1 MPKAVRVYRG
11 DTWSRAWELR
21 DKAGAPIDLTGAS
34 ARLHL
39 RDGSGT
45 LIVSGDTSDGRI
57 VITPADGRID
67 MTIPYNA
74 MALNPGTYRFDLEVT
89 HADGTRYTYEQ
100 GVLLVLEDVTHD

>member
-21 DKAGAPIDLTGAS
+21 DRGGAPIDLTGAL

-39 RDGSGT
+39 RDSSGA
-45 LIVSGDTSDGRI
+45 LVVSGDTGDGRI

-67 MTIPYNA
+67 MTIPYPA
-74 MALNPGTYRFDLEVT
+74 MDLAPGAYRFDLEVT

-100 GVLLVLEDVTHD
+100 GVLAVLEDMTHD